1 MKKIF
6 LTSSLKG
13 TKDALKAFLEDIDS
27 DEVLFIPTA
36 SKVEEYTQYVSDA
49 KDTFKDLG
57 ININELDISDIDR
70 EIVLEK
76 IDDCKIIYFSG
87 GNSFYLLQELERLDL
102 INVLREKVQ
111 NGMIYVGESA
121 GAIIAS
127 ENIEYS
133 QEMDDKKK
141 AKNLIDYKG
150 LSLIDFYIVPHFK
163 EMPFTELADAI
174 IDQYSDKIKL
184 VPINNKEAIIVI
196 DDVVEKK

>member
-1 MKKIF
+1 M
-6 LTSSLKG
+6 KG
-13 TKDALKAFLEDIDS
+13 TKDALKDFLEDIDS
-27 DEVLFIPTA
+27 DEVLFILTA

-70 EIVLEK
+70 EIALEK

-102 INVLREKVQ
+102 INLLREKVQ

-133 QEMDDKKK
+133 QEMDDKEK

-196 DDVVEKK
+196 DDVVEKE

>member
-13 TKDALKAFLEDIDS
+13 TKDALKDFLEDIDS

-49 KDTFKDLG
+49 KDTFKNLG

-150 LSLIDFYIVPHFK
+150 LSLIDFHIVPHFN

>member
-13 TKDALKAFLEDIDS
+13 TKDALKDFLEDIDS

-76 IDDCKIIYFSG
+76 IDGCKIIYFSG

-133 QEMDDKKK
+133 QEMDDKEK